1 VFDGKDV
8 TGKKPHVLAGMGVGR
23 TFQITPFFSEFTTFE
38 NIVASF
44 YLSADK
50 SLWRPILATRE
61 YRRREEDI
69 LKQAEEN
76 LQLVG
81 LGSVRDELAKNLPH
95 GHQRVLDLATAL
107 AVKPRL
113 LLDEPI
119 GGMGQEEIGLALNA
133 IKEVRAQGTTILLV
147 EHNVSV
153 VMGLC
158 DRIVVIN
165 YGRKIAE
172 GAPNEVRKN
181 EEVIS
186 AYFGG
191 EYAA

>member
-1 VFDGKDV
+1 M
-8 TGKKPHVLAGMGVGR
+8 KPHLHARIGIGR
-23 TFQITPFFSEFTTFE
+23 CFQAIPLFAEFTTFE

-44 YLSADK
+44 YLSADT
-50 SLWRPILATRE
+50 SLWGSLFNTRR
-61 YRRREEDI
+61 YRRKEKDI

-76 LQLVG
+76 LEFVG
-81 LGSVRDELAKNLPH
+81 LREVKDELGKNLPH
-95 GHQRVLDLATAL
+95 GHQKVLDLAAAL
-107 AVKPRL
+107 AVKPKLL

-119 GGMGQEEIGLALNA
+119 GGMDQDEADLALKA
-133 IKEVRAQGTTILLV
+133 IKRVHAGGATILLV

-172 GAPNEVRKN
+172 GTPEEVRGN
-181 EEVIS
+181 AEVIR

-191 EYAA
+191 DYAA